1 MTPTEDFQ
9 LTPRWTT
16 MRHHEVQLAWMRSPT
31 RFNIVPA
38 GRRSGKTERA
48 KRKLVRRALSAAS
61 TPWAD
66 PNFFAAAPTRDQAKR
81 LYWEH
86 LKQLVPREFVTEI
99 RESELIIKLVNGASI
114 YVLGMDKPER
124 IEGSPWDGG
133 ILDEYG
139 NMKKQTWGSHVRP
152 ALADRKG
159 WCDFIG
165 VPEGRNHYYD
175 LTENATNYPK
185 DWSLFSWPSSDI
197 LDPEEI
203 ASARVEL
210 DPLIFDQEY
219 NASFLNFVG
228 LIYYNFNRAK
238 HASIDIK
245 YNPNLALI
253 FCFDFNIAPGVCA
266 IVQEVPKL
274 PNGQPGTAVVDEV
287 WIPRGSNT
295 QMVCRKLV
303 EKYGKHQ
310 AGVYC
315 FGDATGGGGGS
326 AKLNGSDW
334 DIIRAELR
342 PVYQGSLKVIVPDG
356 NPAERARV
364 NAVNTRLLTGSGA
377 INLMVHPKKA
387 EHVMKDFE
395 GVRAVEGGSGEI
407 EKKSDKSGSELTHI
421 SDAIGYYV
429 HYRFPITKGI
439 GQREF

>member
-1 MTPTEDFQ
+1 
-9 LTPRWTT
+9 
-16 MRHHEVQLAWMRSPT
+16 MRPHEVQLAWMRSPT

-86 LKQLVPREFVTEI
+86 LKQLVPREFVTDI

-152 ALADRKG
+152 ALADRNG

-175 LTENATNYPK
+175 LTENAINHPD
-185 DWSLFSWPSSDI
+185 DWSLFSWFSSDI
-197 LDPEEI
+197 LDAKEI
-203 ASARVEL
+203 ASAKAEL
-210 DPLIFDQEY
+210 DPLIFQQEY
-219 NASFLNFVG
+219 EGSFLNFVG
-228 LIYYNFNRAK
+228 LIYYNFNRTK
-238 HASIDIK
+238 HASNEVK
-245 YNPNLALI
+245 YNPDLALI
-253 FCFDFNIAPGVCA
+253 FCFDFNVAPGVCA
-266 IVQEVPKL
+266 IVQEQPKL
-274 PNGQPGTAVVDEV
+274 PNGQPGTAVIGEV

-295 QMVCRKLV
+295 QLVCNRLV
-303 EKYGKHQ
+303 KTYGNHKS
-310 AGVYC
+310 GVYC
-315 FGDATGGGGGS
+315 FGDATGGARGS
-326 AKLNGSDW
+326 AKINGSDW

-342 PVYQGSLKVIVPDG
+342 PVFKESLRVIVPDA

-364 NAVNTRLLTGSGA
+364 NAMNTRLLTGSGA
-377 INLMVHPKKA
+377 INLMLHPKNA
-387 EHVMKDFE
+387 EHVMKDLE
-395 GVRAVEGGSGEI
+395 GVRCVEGGSGEI
-407 EKKSDKSGSELTHI
+407 EKNSGKSKDSELTHI
-421 SDAIGYYV
+421 TDALGYYIY
-429 HYRFPITKGI
+429 YRFPITKGI